1 LTQFTTPGW
10 PAETLFRSD
19 ERLSTMTLD
28 PDKAAA
34 ATEVQGTPE
43 QARQIRKAA
52 FASTVGTTI
61 EWYDYFLYGTAAA
74 LVFPKVFFPES
85 SHYVG
90 LLESFATYFVGFAAR
105 PVGAAIFGHW
115 GDRIGRKVTLIVT
128 LLMMGIATTLIGAL
142 PGAAA
147 WGSLAPILLIALRVL
162 QGVAVGGEWSGSVL
176 LSMEWGNQKRRGLM
190 GSWPQLGVAIGLI
203 MATAMLT
210 LFNTLTTD
218 EQFLRWGW
226 RIPFLLSMV
235 LVAVGL
241 YIRLSILETPMF
253 AKRVQENSIARQPV
267 LEVIKRYPK
276 EIVLSA
282 LARMSEQMP
291 FYVVT
296 AFVLSYLTDD
306 SHGYTRN
313 FVLIGT
319 MVAAG
324 FEFVL
329 VPYFGHLSD
338 GVGRKKV
345 YITGAA
351 VMGVWGFIYFAMLDS
366 GIGWLAFVAV
376 CLGLIPHAIQYGPQA
391 SLIAE
396 SFPTNLRYG
405 GAGIGY
411 QLSSVIAGGPAALI
425 ATWLIHTFGTGYAV
439 SAYIALSAVITI
451 VAVVLLPDR
460 SRLDITDDATY
471 ERTTPEMASVR

>member
-1 LTQFTTPGW
+1 
-10 PAETLFRSD
+10 
-19 ERLSTMTLD
+19 MTLD
-28 PDKAAA
+28 PHTAAA
-34 ATEVQGTPE
+34 AAAAEGTAE
-43 QARQIRKAA
+43 QRRQVRKAA

-74 LVFPKVFFPES
+74 LVFPKVFFPGS

-128 LLMMGIATTLIGAL
+128 LLMMGVATTLIGVL
-142 PGAAA
+142 PGA
-147 WGSLAPILLIALRVL
+147 GSIGQVAPVLLILLRIL
-162 QGVAVGGEWSGSVL
+162 QGLAVGGEWSGSVL
-176 LSMEWGNQKRRGLM
+176 LSMEWGDQRRRGLM

-203 MATAMLT
+203 LSTAMLT
-210 LFNTLTTD
+210 LFNGVTS
-218 EQFLRWGW
+218 EAAFLSWGW
-226 RIPFLLSMV
+226 RVPFLLSLV

-253 AKRVQENSIARQPV
+253 AKRVRERSIARQPV
-267 LEVIKRYPK
+267 LEVLRRHPR

-306 SHGYTRN
+306 NHGFSRT
-313 FVLIGT
+313 
-319 MVAAG
+319 
-324 FEFVL
+324 FVL
-329 VPYFGHLSD
+329 VGTLIAAGVEFFLVPFFGHLSD
-338 GVGRKKV
+338 SVGRKKV
-345 YITGAA
+345 YLAGAA
-351 VMGVWGFIYFAMLDS
+351 VMGVWGFVYFALLDS
-366 GIGWLAFVAV
+366 GIGWLVFVAV
-376 CLGLIPHAIQYGPQA
+376 CLGLIPHAMQYGPQA

-396 SFPTNLRYG
+396 SFPTHLRYG

-425 ATWLIHTFGTGYAV
+425 ATYLIHTFGTGYAV
-439 SAYIALSAVITI
+439 SVYILISSVITI
-451 VAVVLLPDR
+451 AAVLMMSDR
-460 SRLDITDDATY
+460 SRVDIADDATY
-471 ERTTPEMASVR
+471 ESRTTSVESAASPA